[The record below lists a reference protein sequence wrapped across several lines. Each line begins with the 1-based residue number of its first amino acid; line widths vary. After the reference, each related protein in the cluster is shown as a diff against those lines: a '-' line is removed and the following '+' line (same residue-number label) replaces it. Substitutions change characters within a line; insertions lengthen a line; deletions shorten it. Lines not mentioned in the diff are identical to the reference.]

1 MSAAVTQTLPII
13 ELKAVTIHFESGS
26 GMFRHGPKVQAVSQA
41 NLFIM
46 PGETLALVGESG
58 SGKTTLVRSVLDL
71 VPVTQGHVF
80 FRGQAL
86 DTMSPK
92 TRQKM
97 RRRVQFVF
105 QDPYGSLNPR
115 LTIRDIIAEPL
126 VVHAI
131 GDARQ
136 RAQRVDLM
144 LTQVGLA
151 PEAGKRYP
159 HQFSG
164 GQRQRIAIA
173 RALAC
178 EPDLIIADEPL
189 SALDVS
195 IQSQILNLLGDLKI
209 QTGMSYLLVSHDLNA
224 VHHLADRVA
233 VMYLGR
239 IVEVAPKKSLFSSPL
254 HPYTAALIQAMPKLG
269 AGKRIPGRALR
280 GEIPSPMHPPS
291 GCAFHPRCAYATEL
305 CAQRIPEMQTIALR
319 QVACHHPLKTP

>member
-1 MSAAVTQTLPII
+1 MTQTLPII
-13 ELKAVTIHFESGS
+13 ELKGVTIRFESSS
-26 GMFRHGPKVQAVSQA
+26 GMFRSGPQVQAVSQA
-41 NLFIM
+41 NLFVM

-71 VPVTQGHVF
+71 VPVTQGQIF

-86 DTMSPK
+86 DEMHEDA
-92 TRQKM
+92 RMKM

-105 QDPYGSLNPR
+105 QDPYASLNPR
-115 LTIRDIIAEPL
+115 LTIRDIISEPL

-131 GDARQ
+131 GDAKQ
-136 RAQRVDLM
+136 RAERVDLM

-151 PEAGKRYP
+151 PEASMRYP

-269 AGKRIPGRALR
+269 AGKRVPGRALR
-280 GEIPSPMHPPS
+280 GEIPSPIHPPS
-291 GCAFHPRCAYATEL
+291 GCAFHPRCSRATDL
-305 CAQRIPEMQTIALR
+305 CAQITPPTQTIALH
-319 QVACHHPLKTP
+319 QVACHHPLGIA